1 MPLKRTNKKAEDS
14 NRKLQIK
21 QYKIPGFEEEKKPKK
36 THGFWNE
43 TKELKGAHK
52 KAWNDIVKSVN
63 NVTPGETELS
73 YETCRRKMLRLVDI
87 YKGAFEEKTVVG
99 TSSTNKNRPEIE
111 KAVSRVLD
119 KHEAFN
125 ISGRQQEIGR
135 QELKL
140 GLEGHLQSITLGA
153 PGRITN
159 LKQVYRD
166 FVRNNNADM
175 QEEFP
180 TESSAMSA
188 ARPVSRACPASIEDG
203 EGENAD
209 EEHPKVGYEASESQV
224 ARQAEA
230 MGVLKQILNNMCD
243 IEEKL
248 KKAKKK

>member
-43 TKELKGAHK
+43 TK
-52 KAWNDIVKSVN
+52 DVN

-119 KHEAFN
+119 K
-125 ISGRQQEIGR
+125 EIGR